1 MGSLQAKGGLA
12 RPRHL
17 PPQPGSAQALIQLG
31 SKANHCD
38 AHTPDAWLLAVLA
51 PRAGLVQVGTARL
64 RLEGQVKLSCHLA
77 YPWLM
82 PPLSC
87 PSFPSPAPLPACSPG
102 VQCVG
107 RLLTICALMSL
118 PGASWS
124 GGAYQ
129 GPAPVRW
136 AFRSPWARGGG
147 RSPCCRA

>member
-87 PSFPSPAPLPACSPG
+87 PSFPSPAPPP
-102 VQCVG
+102 
-107 RLLTICALMSL
+107 RLL
-118 PGASWS
+118 PWGAVCGEVVDNLCINVSAW
-124 GGAYQ
+124 GLL
-129 GPAPVRW
+129 VRW
-136 AFRSPWARGGG
+136 CLSGPRSCQMGLPEPVGKGGW
-147 RSPCCRA
+147 